1 MNICSHCDRK
11 FASQQ
16 SLCNHRHKCPEMKTA
31 RGRGRPTNA
40 ELERRNL
47 LSSSSYSSSSSSS
60 SSPLGKRS
68 LSPETVVIDE
78 PVQKKRVAVVSSK
91 KVPELWADTYEK
103 ALLMLNEG
111 ADEKVIK
118 LALSWDKCF
127 KENPSNLKES
137 LENYYDFISKDLQD
151 DKKTINEDYIERGE
165 EDKDYLRP
173 FLNADSSKSVEEL
186 HEHKSKLE
194 KELLYVNYAINL
206 KAIFPQLKMLKLMI
220 SLVPK
225 EKKREVDVMATE
237 SQSLDYID
245 EGIFKSDEE
254 VKEVKADEG
263 AEAYNVDEEE

>member
-16 SLCNHRHKCPEMKTA
+16 SLCNHRHKCPEMKTG
-31 RGRGRPTNA
+31 RGRGRPTNE
-40 ELERRNL
+40 ELERRKML
-47 LSSSSYSSSSSSS
+47 SSSSSS

-68 LSPETVVIDE
+68 LSPETVDE
-78 PVQKKRVAVVSSK
+78 PVKKKRVSLSQ

-151 DKKTINEDYIERGE
+151 DKKIIDEDYQQRD
-165 EDKDYLRP
+165 EDDKKHLRP
-173 FLNADSSKSVEEL
+173 LLNADSSKSDEEL
-186 HEHKSKLE
+186 YEHKLKLE

-206 KAIFPQLKMLKLMI
+206 RAIYSQLKMLKLMI

-225 EKKREVDVMATE
+225 EKKRDVDVLATE

-245 EGIFKSDEE
+245 EELWKSDEE
-254 VKEVKADEG
+254 VKEKKEVKADDG
-263 AEAYNVDEEE
+263 ADAYNVDEEE